1 MQAAGESGADIE
13 SQIQEFEDQ
22 TGLAV
27 PEDIETV
34 LGDNVL
40 FAVDE
45 AGLTSEALSAG
56 DPSLLNLG
64 VRFTGDKDAING
76 IYEKVQSLIEQ
87 ESGGDIPFVKQDTDD
102 GIVIATNDD
111 YAGKL
116 GSDGNLGDSDALTSV
131 VDDAASKEFVL
142 FFNFDQVEEQVLQ
155 AAADDG
161 APTEILDNLRP
172 LQAVAITSDTDGHY
186 TNSSFVLS
194 VND

>member
-1 MQAAGESGADIE
+1 M
-13 SQIQEFEDQ
+13 
-22 TGLAV
+22 T
-27 PEDIETV
+27 
-34 LGDNVL
+34 
-40 FAVDE
+40 
-45 AGLTSEALSAG
+45 
-56 DPSLLNLG
+56 
-64 VRFTGDKDAING
+64 RF
-76 IYEKVQSLIEQ
+76 
-87 ESGGDIPFVKQDTDD
+87 
-102 GIVIATNDD
+102 
-111 YAGKL
+111 
-116 GSDGNLGDSDALTSV
+116 TSV